1 MNTTPDEERL
11 ALWVEDELDATSQ
24 AAVDA
29 WAATQPEWLERR
41 EVARQMKALLGTSLP
56 AAEEPPYAEFFNA
69 RIVREIERE
78 AAEITPVTPAETPA
92 VAVAPMVRTPGKTWR
107 WFLPATAVAG
117 MVLCFWAGTRITPP
131 ATSVAAPTA
140 LIPVATPVLY
150 TPERGVK
157 ADYFASAPADAMVI
171 VLDGVAA
178 IPDSF
183 EVPETAS
190 TGEGPGATTAD
201 IDPPTR

>member
-41 EVARQMKALLGTSLP
+41 DVARQMKALLGASLP

-69 RIVREIERE
+69 RIAREIERE
-78 AAEITPVTPAETPA
+78 AAEITPVAPAT
-92 VAVAPMVRTPGKTWR
+92 AVAPMVRAPGKTWR

-131 ATSVAAPTA
+131 EASVAAPTA
-140 LIPVATPVLY
+140 LVPAPTPVMY
-150 TPERGVK
+150 TPEKGVK

-183 EVPETAS
+183 EVPDTAS
-190 TGEGPGATTAD
+190 TEEAPGASTAD
-201 IDPPTR
+201 LDSPTR

>member
-41 EVARQMKALLGTSLP
+41 EVARQMKALLGASLP

-69 RIVREIERE
+69 RIAREIERE
-78 AAEITPVTPAETPA
+78 AAMAEPVTPAAAEP
-92 VAVAPMVRTPGKTWR
+92 VSPMVRPSGKTWR

-131 ATSVAAPTA
+131 AVTLAAPAPLVPAT
-140 LIPVATPVLY
+140 TPVLY
-150 TPERGVK
+150 TPEKGVK
-157 ADYFASAPADAMVI
+157 ADYFASASADAMVI

-183 EVPETAS
+183 EVPDTAS
-190 TGEGPGATTAD
+190 TGGGPGASTAD

>member
-24 AAVDA
+24 AAVEA

-41 EVARQMKALLGTSLP
+41 EVARQMKPLLRGSLP

-69 RIVREIERE
+69 RIAREIERE
-78 AAEITPVTPAETPA
+78 SADLAPEAPAAGSP
-92 VAVAPMVRTPGKTWR
+92 VAPMMVVPGKTWR

-131 ATSVAAPTA
+131 AVTVTGTSPIVPVAA
-140 LIPVATPVLY
+140 PVLY
-150 TPERGVK
+150 TPEQGVK

-190 TGEGPGATTAD
+190 TGEDPGATTAD

>member
-41 EVARQMKALLGTSLP
+41 EVARQMKSILRGSLP

-69 RIVREIERE
+69 RIAREIQRE
-78 AAEITPVTPAETPA
+78 AAEVAPVTPAGSP
-92 VAVAPMVRTPGKTWR
+92 VSPMVRAPGKTWR

-117 MVLCFWAGTRITPP
+117 MALCFWAGTRITPP
-131 ATSVAAPTA
+131 SVTVAAPTP
-140 LIPVATPVLY
+140 LVPVPTPVLY
-150 TPERGVK
+150 TPEQGVK
-157 ADYFASAPADAMVI
+157 ADYFASASADAMVI

-183 EVPETAS
+183 EVPDTAS
-190 TGEGPGATTAD
+190 TGGGPGATTAD
-201 IDPPTR
+201 IETPR

>member
-1 MNTTPDEERL
+1 MNTTPDEELL

-41 EVARQMKALLGTSLP
+41 EVARQMKSFLQGSLP
-56 AAEEPPYAEFFNA
+56 ASEEPPYAEFFNA
-69 RIVREIERE
+69 RIAREIQRE
-78 AAEITPVTPAETPA
+78 ATDAAPVTPAASP
-92 VAVAPMVRTPGKTWR
+92 VAPTVISPGKTWR

-117 MVLCFWAGTRITPP
+117 MALCFWAGTRITPP
-131 ATSVAAPTA
+131 SVRVAAPSPLVPA
-140 LIPVATPVLY
+140 PAPFLY
-150 TPERGVK
+150 TPEQGVK
-157 ADYFASAPADAMVI
+157 ADYFASTSADAQVI

-183 EVPETAS
+183 EVPDTAA
-190 TGEGPGATTAD
+190 TGEIPGANTAD
-201 IDPPTR
+201 IETPR

>member
-1 MNTTPDEERL
+1 MNTTLDEERL

-41 EVARQMKALLGTSLP
+41 EVARQMKALLGSSLP
-56 AAEEPPYAEFFNA
+56 ASEEPPYAEFFNA
-69 RIVREIERE
+69 RIAREIERE
-78 AAEITPVTPAETPA
+78 AAEAAPVAPAVVTP
-92 VAVAPMVRTPGKTWR
+92 VAPMVRAPGKTWR

-117 MVLCFWAGTRITPP
+117 MALCFWAGTRITHPGP
-131 ATSVAAPTA
+131 SGPTQQASVSAPF
-140 LIPVATPVLY
+140 LY
-150 TPERGVK
+150 TPEQGVK
-157 ADYFASAPADAMVI
+157 ADYFASEPAGAMVI

-178 IPDSF
+178 IPDTF

-190 TGEGPGATTAD
+190 TGETPGESTAD

>member
-41 EVARQMKALLGTSLP
+41 EVARQMKSILRGSLP

-69 RIVREIERE
+69 RIAREIQRE
-78 AAEITPVTPAETPA
+78 AAEVAPVTPAGSP
-92 VAVAPMVRTPGKTWR
+92 VSPMVRAPGKTWR

-117 MVLCFWAGTRITPP
+117 MALCFWAGTRITPP
-131 ATSVAAPTA
+131 TVAGPTQQIPAP
-140 LIPVATPVLY
+140 TPVLY
-150 TPERGVK
+150 TPEQGVK
-157 ADYFASAPADAMVI
+157 ADYFASEPAGAMVI

-190 TGEGPGATTAD
+190 TGATPGESTAD
-201 IDPPTR
+201 LDPPTR

>member
-1 MNTTPDEERL
+1 MNTTPDEELL

-29 WAATQPEWLERR
+29 WTATQPEWLERR
-41 EVARQMKALLGTSLP
+41 EVARQMKSFLRGSLP
-56 AAEEPPYAEFFNA
+56 ATEEPPYAEFFNA
-69 RIVREIERE
+69 RIAREIQRE
-78 AAEITPVTPAETPA
+78 ASEATSAPAAVVTPV
-92 VAVAPMVRTPGKTWR
+92 APTVISPGRTWR

-117 MVLCFWAGTRITPP
+117 MALCFWAGTRITPP
-131 ATSVAAPTA
+131 SVTLAAPA
-140 LIPVATPVLY
+140 PLVPVPTPVLY
-150 TPERGVK
+150 TPEQGVK

-183 EVPETAS
+183 EVPDTAS
-190 TGEGPGATTAD
+190 TGEAPGANTAD
-201 IDPPTR
+201 IETPR